1 MSYAVDLVF
10 LVLLGLVV
18 GSFLN
23 VCIYRLPRGRSVVNP
38 SSHCPS
44 CKAFLRWFDTVPV
57 IGYMMLRGR
66 CRECKSIISFVY
78 PVVELVTAVLFV
90 VQYAVVGLS
99 PVLVVRFIF
108 TSVMVVLFVTDLQHR
123 VLPDAVTIPGAIV
136 GWCCSWFSPLGWL
149 DSSIGIVVGG
159 TFLFVVSETYYRIR
173 GREGLGMG
181 DVKMLAM
188 IGAFLGWE
196 LMLATLMMA
205 SVLGSLA
212 GVMMVMS
219 KRGDVRY
226 ALPLGSFLAISAT
239 VMLVAGQP
247 ILTWY
252 ASFY

>member
-136 GWCCSWFSPLGWL
+136 GWCCAWFSPLGWL

-247 ILTWY
+247 VLTWY

>member
-1 MSYAVDLVF
+1 M
-10 LVLLGLVV
+10 
-18 GSFLN
+18 
-23 VCIYRLPRGRSVVNP
+23 
-38 SSHCPS
+38 
-44 CKAFLRWFDTVPV
+44 
-57 IGYMMLRGR
+57 
-66 CRECKSIISFVY
+66 
-78 PVVELVTAVLFV
+78 VELVTAVLFV

-239 VMLVAGQP
+239 VMLMAGQP

>member
-10 LVLLGLVV
+10 SVLLGLVV

-44 CKAFLRWFDTVPV
+44 CKTFLRWFDTVPV

-78 PVVELVTAVLFV
+78 PVVEVVTAVLFV
-90 VQYAVVGLS
+90 VQYAVVELY
-99 PVLVVRFIF
+99 PVLLVRFIF
-108 TSVMVVLFVTDLQHR
+108 TSAMVVLFVTDLQHR

-136 GWCCSWFSPLGWL
+136 GWCCSWVSPLGWL

-196 LMLATLMMA
+196 LTLVTLMMA
-205 SVLGSLA
+205 SVLGSLV
-212 GVMMVMS
+212 GVMMVIS

-239 VMLVAGQP
+239 VMLVVGQP